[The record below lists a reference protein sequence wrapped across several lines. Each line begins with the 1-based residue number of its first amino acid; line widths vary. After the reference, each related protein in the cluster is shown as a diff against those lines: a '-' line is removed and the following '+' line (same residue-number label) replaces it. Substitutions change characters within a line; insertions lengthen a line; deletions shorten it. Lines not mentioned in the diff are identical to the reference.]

1 MKKKV
6 IMSSKGHRADIGELA
21 INRILPNW
29 YSQAI
34 GPFVFLD
41 HALPVMHSAN
51 EPLKEVGQ
59 GGAHPHRGIATVTYV
74 LNGEVEHTD
83 SKGHLGK
90 VNSGGMQWMKAGNG
104 IIHDEVLN
112 VDPHAN
118 NRLTHGFQFWINL
131 PSKNKAEPS
140 DYMAVQANEV
150 PVKELNAGSGWVKV
164 LIGEYDGLTSKI
176 PTYSK
181 QFLYHIHLNKGKQF
195 SLQVKGDMECAAFLP
210 LQNAIINEGQYG
222 KEEFIEFDKEE
233 GVIEI
238 GSTSEEPLDI
248 LVFGGESYTEPIY
261 AEGPFVMNTHLEIA
275 EAYRDFYAGKYGD
288 INYSRKLKKA
298 N

>member
-6 IMSSKGHRADIGELA
+6 IMSSQGHRADIGELE

-41 HALPVMHSAN
+41 HALPKTHAAD

-59 GGAHPHRGIATVTYV
+59 GGAHPHRGIATLTYV
-74 LNGEVEHTD
+74 MNGEVEHTD
-83 SKGHLGK
+83 SMGHRAK

-112 VDPHAN
+112 VDPQTGN
-118 NRLTHGFQFWINL
+118 SLTHGFQFWINL
-131 PSKNKAEPS
+131 PAKNKAESPM
-140 DYMAVQANEV
+140 YMPIQANDV
-150 PVKELNAGSGWVKV
+150 PTKELNNGAGWIKV
-164 LIGEYDGLTSKI
+164 LVGEYDGLTSKI

-181 QFLYHIHLNKGKQF
+181 QFLYHIHLNKGQQY
-195 SLQVKGDMECAAFLP
+195 SLELGAGLEAAAFLP
-210 LQNAIINEGQYG
+210 LQNAIINDGQYG
-222 KEEFIEFDKEE
+222 KEEFVELDKE
-233 GVIEI
+233 G
-238 GSTSEEPLDI
+238 GSIDISSTLEEPLDI
-248 LVFGGESYTEPIY
+248 LVFGGETYTESIY
-261 AEGPFVMNTHLEIA
+261 AEGPFVMNTHLEVA
-275 EAYRDFYAGKYGD
+275 FAYRDFYAGKYGD

>member
-1 MKKKV
+1 
-6 IMSSKGHRADIGELA
+6 MSSKGHRADIGELT

-41 HALPVMHSAN
+41 HVLPKVHPAN

-59 GGAHPHRGIATVTYV
+59 GGAHPHRGIATLTYI

-83 SKGHLGK
+83 SKGHRAK
-90 VNSGGMQWMKAGNG
+90 VNSGGIQWMKAGKG

-112 VDPHAN
+112 VDPLTN
-118 NRLTHGFQFWINL
+118 DRLTHGFQFWINL
-131 PSKNKAEPS
+131 PAKNKAESP
-140 DYMAVQANEV
+140 DYMPVQANEV
-150 PVKELNAGSGWVKV
+150 PVKELNESTGWVK
-164 LIGEYDGLTSKI
+164 IIAGEYEGVSSKI
-176 PTYSK
+176 PAYTK
-181 QFLYHIHLNKGKQF
+181 QFLYHIHINKGKQF
-195 SLQVKGDMECAAFLP
+195 SFQVKGDLECAAFLP
-210 LQNAIINEGQYG
+210 LQNTIINDGQYG

-233 GVIEI
+233 GTIEVS
-238 GSTSEEPLDI
+238 GTPGEALDI
-248 LVFGGESYTEPIY
+248 LVFGGEPYTEPII
-261 AEGPFVMNTHLEIA
+261 AEGPFVMNTHPEIA
-275 EAYRDFYAGKYGD
+275 DAYKDFYAGKYGD